1 MRTICTFMGVL
12 TGCLLAFA
20 GSKGAAQPVVLSDED
35 LEVSYIYAAVL
46 GTGTYQIKG
55 RRLTMFRLPFS
66 WAQRQATKETPGWQW
81 LFPIVLGYDD
91 LSNVDSDWIDALLP
105 DQLVTLTA
113 LPGIEYIYPVSANW
127 HVKPFIQLG
136 AGRDFTSDETIAMTQ
151 FGIRSLGL
159 FQFTNDWEL
168 RWGIA
173 LRWAGEY
180 QFNSNDRNNLGIFD
194 TGLDIRRNTPFSLL
208 EKRVDMGAYYI
219 FQRYVPEWR
228 LSDAPDNK
236 QEAVRVHEIGAS
248 VGLKHP
254 HKLLG
259 IPFQRVR
266 VGYKDG
272 DNIRGWTFG
281 TEFPF

>member
-1 MRTICTFMGVL
+1 MRTTCTFIGVL
-12 TGCLLAFA
+12 TGCLLTLA
-20 GSKGAAQPVVLSDED
+20 SIKVSAQPAVLSDED

-55 RRLTMFRLPFS
+55 RRITMFRLPFS
-66 WAQRQATKETPGWQW
+66 WTQRQTTKETSGWKW
-81 LFPIVLGYDD
+81 LFPTVLGYDD

-113 LPGIEYIYPVSANW
+113 LPGIEYIYPVSAYW

-194 TGLDIRRNTPFSLL
+194 TGLDIRRNTPFTLL

-254 HKLLG
+254 HKFLG

>member
-12 TGCLLAFA
+12 TGCLLVFA
-20 GSKGAAQPVVLSDED
+20 GSKGAAQPVVNSEDD

-46 GTGTYQIKG
+46 GSGTYQIKG

-66 WAQRQATKETPGWQW
+66 WAQRQATKETPGWKW
-81 LFPIVLGYDD
+81 LFPAVLGYDD

-105 DQLVTLTA
+105 DQLVTLTV
-113 LPGIEYIYPVSANW
+113 LPGVEYIYPVSANW
-127 HVKPFIQLG
+127 HVKPFLQLG
-136 AGRDFTSDETIAMTQ
+136 VGRDFTSRETIAMTQ
-151 FGIRSLGL
+151 FGIRSLSL
-159 FQFTNDWEL
+159 LQFTKDWEL

-194 TGLDIRRNTPFSLL
+194 TGLDIRRNTPFTLL
-208 EKRVDMGAYYI
+208 DKSVDMGVYYV

-248 VGLKHP
+248 IGLKRP
-254 HKLLG
+254 HKFLG
-259 IPFQRVR
+259 IPFQRLR

-272 DNIRGWTFG
+272 DNLSGWTFG

>member
-20 GSKGAAQPVVLSDED
+20 SSKGAAQPVVLSDED

-113 LPGIEYIYPVSANW
+113 LPGIEYIYPVSAYW

-254 HKLLG
+254 HKFLG

>member
-1 MRTICTFMGVL
+1 MRTICTFIGML
-12 TGCLLAFA
+12 TGCLLMLA
-20 GSKGAAQPVVLSDED
+20 SSSGAAQTAVLSDDD

-66 WAQRQATKETPGWQW
+66 WTHRQTTEETPGLKW
-81 LFPIVLGYDD
+81 LFPTVLGYDD

-105 DQLVTLTA
+105 DQLVTLTV
-113 LPGIEYIYPVSANW
+113 LPGVEYIYPVSANW
-127 HVKPFIQLG
+127 HVKPFVQLG
-136 AGRDFTSDETIAMTQ
+136 LGRDFSSDETIAMTQ
-151 FGIRSLGL
+151 FGIRNLSL
-159 FQFTNDWEL
+159 FQFFNDWEL
-168 RWGIA
+168 RWGIT

-194 TGLDIRRNTPFSLL
+194 TGLDIRRNTPFTLFDTP
-208 EKRVDMGAYYI
+208 VDMGAYYI

-248 VGLKHP
+248 LGLKRP
-254 HKLLG
+254 HKFLG

-266 VGYKDG
+266 VGYKEG